1 MDDWMYGCM
10 DACMHI
16 YVYICI
22 YCLMLGPVSFNPSAT
37 ESKKPKA
44 AGAGKQTAA
53 ASATTAAKKPTSKV

>member
-1 MDDWMYGCM
+1 
-10 DACMHI
+10 
-16 YVYICI
+16 
-22 YCLMLGPVSFNPSAT
+22 MLGPVSFNPSAT